1 MFTSSTVIF
10 VGYFMI
16 SCVWAA
22 FAHSKLEE
30 DPVYIKNH
38 KKLGIMMFINFAIW
52 PICMLVF
59 AYARIVLKTDTLFVS
74 KKEDD

>member
-1 MFTSSTVIF
+1 MFTTSTVIF

-22 FAHSKLEE
+22 FAHTKLEDE
-30 DPVYIKNH
+30 PKYIKDH
-38 KKLGIMMFINFAIW
+38 KWLGIMMFINFTMW

-59 AYARIVLKTDTLFVS
+59 AYARIVLKRDTLFAP
-74 KKEDD
+74 KEDD